1 MKCYFSVIKSNISPN
16 LNFHR
21 QNSRYAQWLISPIL
35 LLLNAVKIQ
44 YLLYIVFCIYFII
57 FIALIV
63 KHSRCNDVKD
73 SLKIDIEKR
82 FIGF

>member
-1 MKCYFSVIKSNISPN
+1 MKSKISPN
-16 LNFHR
+16 LDFDR
-21 QNSRYAQWLISPIL
+21 ENSRCAQCLISPIL

-44 YLLYIVFCIYFII
+44 YLPYIVFCIYFII

-73 SLKIDIEKR
+73 SLKIDIEKC